1 MPLGTAWEKGLA
13 KMGSL
18 SVQSQHGRQTES
30 QTVAQVEIRNILSE
44 TLQEDA
50 PLAPSP
56 QSSVSEITSCA
67 RARVLQVVLMLLFKC
82 SFSLKEN
89 KVDLN
94 KSPIF
99 GKVSDALI
107 DICNVKTLSSGFIL
121 SDLAFLAAGGA
132 HITEDLATAVSLTL
146 RGFSHFHRMGTT
158 GVVSR
163 AMKIQNKITH
173 RQLLSTALFFNL
185 LTLVNW
191 HLPC

>member
-1 MPLGTAWEKGLA
+1 MH
-13 KMGSL
+13 GSL
-18 SVQSQHGRQTES
+18 HGRQTES
-30 QTVAQVEIRNILSE
+30 QTVAQVEIQNILSE

-107 DICNVKTLSSGFIL
+107 DICNVKMLSSGFIL

-132 HITEDLATAVSLTL
+132 HITERTW
-146 RGFSHFHRMGTT
+146 R
-158 GVVSR
+158 
-163 AMKIQNKITH
+163 
-173 RQLLSTALFFNL
+173 LLC
-185 LTLVNW
+185 
-191 HLPC
+191 H